1 MVPPTRGGGNL
12 LFTRSS
18 KLVGVGAGLTHLC
31 PYREIGDM
39 WGHLAA
45 RCPQARRDRPGTEER
60 REMTERTA
68 DTISGLFLIAVALV
82 FGVAAQLLPTTI
94 AKEFAGPSFMPTLLA
109 IAIGICGMGIVIQ
122 ARSLP
127 DARRMPGWSKTDRA
141 GAIRIAV
148 VAGATAGY
156 NLLLEPLG
164 YLIVTFAFLVGML
177 WYLKVSWFLNLTIS
191 LIATVSTYALFV
203 IWLKVVLPMGLLEF
217 YF

>member
-1 MVPPTRGGGNL
+1 
-12 LFTRSS
+12 
-18 KLVGVGAGLTHLC
+18 
-31 PYREIGDM
+31 
-39 WGHLAA
+39 
-45 RCPQARRDRPGTEER
+45 
-60 REMTERTA
+60 MTERTA
-68 DTISGLFLIAVALV
+68 DTISGLFLIAVALAV
-82 FGVAAQLLPTTI
+82 GVASQLLPTTI

-109 IAIGICGMGIVIQ
+109 IALGICGVGIVIQ

-127 DARRMPGWSKTDRA
+127 DTKRMPGWSKTDRV

-148 VAGATAGY
+148 VAGATAAY

-177 WYLKVSWFLNLTIS
+177 WYLKVSWFLTLAIS
-191 LIATVSTYALFV
+191 LIATIGTYALFV